1 MRQVVRPFSTALILG
16 LFLTTSL
23 AVAHAQRTTAPKPQ
37 TPPQAP
43 PTVAEAEAFIRGAE
57 VKLNDLTVKASRAS
71 WVQSN
76 FITDDTE
83 IMSADANEV
92 LMGVTTQ
99 LAKQATRFDHLQM
112 PPALA
117 RKMLLLKLAGSGAR
131 ARAGGSDGIG
141 GAGTHRHVAR
151 GRLRQGQVLPDY
163 RQARGPVS
171 RHRRDRA
178 HHGNVDRSRGTER
191 CVGGLAHYRSADARS
206 LRSLGGAGQYGRDA
220 KWASA
225 IWARCGAPATT

>member
-1 MRQVVRPFSTALILG
+1 MSSRKEL
-16 LFLTTSL
+16 
-23 AVAHAQRTTAPKPQ
+23 AHAPGCPAVQYRTHPRFIPHYFTRCGSCATHNRTQ
-37 TPPQAP
+37 AATPPQAP

-117 RKMLLLKLAGSGAR
+117 RKMLLLKLLAAVPAPAPAIPRNWLSWRASARRSRPTTAR
-131 ARAGGSDGIG
+131 AS
-141 GAGTHRHVAR
+141 TAR
-151 GRLRQGQVLPDY
+151 LP
-163 RQARGPVS
+163 ASTPASVS
-171 RHRRDRA
+171 T
-178 HHGNVDRSRGTER
+178 S
-191 CVGGLAHYRSADARS
+191 ARS
-206 LRSLGGAGQYGRDA
+206 STSWRPRL
-220 KWASA
+220 
-225 IWARCGAPATT
+225 IPMN